1 MNAVAAHHLLG
12 TPGEKSLVLLA
23 GPDYAQIKR
32 LVSAA
37 GINFREWHEV
47 VSIELLR
54 AQITQTDTSVVV
66 IASMYE
72 VEGRL
77 DRSAFD
83 GRLTDLA
90 YEADRVVYAGSH
102 GAALVW
108 PEGADTERRVHG
120 GHIRVI
126 QRPHAV
132 AS

>member
-12 TPGEKSLVLLA
+12 TAGEKSLVLLA
-23 GPDYAQIKR
+23 GPDYDRIKQ
-32 LVSAA
+32 LVRSA
-37 GINFREWHEV
+37 GINFLEWHEV
-47 VSIELLR
+47 VSTDLLR

-66 IASMYE
+66 IASLYE

-108 PEGADTERRVHG
+108 PEAEDSERRVNG
-120 GHIRVI
+120 GYIQVI
-126 QRPHAV
+126 QKSSAV
-132 AS
+132 AA